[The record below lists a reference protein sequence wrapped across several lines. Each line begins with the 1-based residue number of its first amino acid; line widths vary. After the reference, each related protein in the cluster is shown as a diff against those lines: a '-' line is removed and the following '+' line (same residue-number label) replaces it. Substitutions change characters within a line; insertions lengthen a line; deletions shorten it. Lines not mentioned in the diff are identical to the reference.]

1 MSARLLRPRAPSG
14 FNPRTLSGL
23 SAWYDASVTSSVT
36 LTGGFVSQWNDL
48 SGNGINLS
56 QSTEANRPGTAT
68 VNGRQA
74 IDFDGSNDNLNNTTE
89 VTPGTVFN
97 VHIID
102 TAAGQSVYGVQSG
115 SGATVRSSSLIFSSL
130 GEYRSQSIAS
140 GFNAG
145 FSGGSRTANPRISV
159 HTFSGAAVAG
169 RLDGAGFG
177 GTTTTTGTNVNGV
190 WLGTRNIGGVLS
202 LPMDGKICEHLIYNR
217 VLSADEISR
226 VERYLAAKWGVTL
239 YSPPSFADADA
250 NAYIT
255 AVEAADGQAMET
267 GVRNAINDF
276 VLGCKA
282 DGIWTAIKSSCLLMG
297 ARTLSGALTPLVGS
311 APTNNGPFVSG
322 DYDRKLGLAGN
333 GTSKYLDTNRTGSAD
348 PQDSMHMSFYFG
360 AARGVGAFMGAGA
373 VANGTTQIAVGSA
386 SNVDFRS
393 RSSTAASISSAST
406 VGFVGVSRAESA
418 SFVTR
423 IVGASATQSIASQT
437 PLAVNS
443 LLFARN
449 SSAGV
454 AGLFS
459 ASRISYYSI
468 GEGLDL
474 ALLDARVA
482 ALSTAIGA
490 AI

>member
-1 MSARLLRPRAPSG
+1 MAMSPRLLRPRASG
-14 FNPRTLSGL
+14 
-23 SAWYDASVTSSVT
+23 
-36 LTGGFVSQWNDL
+36 TGFD
-48 SGNGINLS
+48 
-56 QSTEANRPGTAT
+56 STALAY
-68 VNGRQA
+68 
-74 IDFDGSNDNLNNTTE
+74 I
-89 VTPGTVFN
+89 
-97 VHIID
+97 
-102 TAAGQSVYGVQSG
+102 
-115 SGATVRSSSLIFSSL
+115 
-130 GEYRSQSIAS
+130 
-140 GFNAG
+140 
-145 FSGGSRTANPRISV
+145 
-159 HTFSGAAVAG
+159 AAVE
-169 RLDGAGFG
+169 L
-177 GTTTTTGTNVNGV
+177 
-190 WLGTRNIGGVLS
+190 
-202 LPMDGKICEHLIYNR
+202 
-217 VLSADEISR
+217 
-226 VERYLAAKWGVTL
+226 
-239 YSPPSFADADA
+239 
-250 NAYIT
+250 
-255 AVEAADGQAMET
+255 ADGQPLELL
-267 GVRNAINDF
+267 VKKAISDF
-276 VLGCKA
+276 VRGCKA
-282 DGIWTAIKSSCLLMG
+282 DGIWTAIKASCLLMG
-297 ARTLSGALTPLVGS
+297 ARTLAGALTPLVGS

-322 DYDRKLGLAGN
+322 DYDRKLGLVGN

-360 AARGVGAFMGAGA
+360 AARGTGAYMGAGGA
-373 VANGTTQIAVGSA
+373 ANGTTQIAGGFS

-406 VGFVGVSRAESA
+406 VGFVGFSRAESA